1 MSYYQDVV
9 LKAAFYKE
17 QIIRG
22 LVKNGQKLNS
32 SVIDSKLKEIDLYL
46 SIYRETD
53 VKPNKNFDVKK
64 FNQDM
69 FYVYSDLKIL
79 YKILFETSVTEFN
92 ALKSFANSYVNELT
106 SRANDCKNKVDAK
119 TSITALGNTLS
130 VVTNKELTDADKESG
145 VYKLNLGNI
154 SSKAGKKLALVIEG
168 NNLVNADIVLK
179 LTGYDGTVLSLDP
192 YSINEDTITVP
203 GDKDSTIYSAA
214 QNKDEVSTGS
224 ILMSIKD
231 FIANDTYSYSI
242 YAGENKFLYTDDY
255 GNTSYISYTNASEA
269 LLASKG
275 NISFYIYNSNT
286 DKKTSFYSSC
296 KFPWSNFNQG
306 DAEALSEKS
315 FISFDCDYS
324 TIVNFSTNGKI
335 FAQKKDGT
343 VINGKLYYPQK
354 ETELTDF
361 YIVEEK
367 PGEEKA
373 YAAVLEIQPGLDNV
387 VQAVKYA
394 AIKELK

>member
-179 LTGYDGTVLSLDP
+179 LTGSDGTVLSLDP

>member
-79 YKILFETSVTEFN
+79 YKILFDTSVIEFN
-92 ALKSFANSYVNELT
+92 ALKSFANSYINELT

-145 VYKLNLGNI
+145 IYRINLGNI
-154 SSKAGKKLALVIEG
+154 SSKAGKRLALVVEG
-168 NNLVNADIVLK
+168 SNLVNTDIVLK
-179 LTGYDGTVLSLDP
+179 LTGADGVILSLDP
-192 YSINEDTITVP
+192 YSVNEDTITVP
-203 GDKDSTIYSAA
+203 GNKDSTIYSAA

-231 FIANDTYSYSI
+231 FTANDTYSYSI

-269 LLASKG
+269 LLANKG

-296 KFPWSNFNQG
+296 KFPWSNFNQR
-306 DAEALSEKS
+306 DTEALSEKS

-335 FAQKKDGT
+335 FALKKAGT
-343 VINGKLYYPQK
+343 VVNGKLYYPQK

-373 YAAVLEIQPGLDNV
+373 YATVLEIQPELGNA
-387 VQAVKYA
+387 VQIIKYA